1 MDLRYLLGLLNS
13 KYASVLLSNLRG
25 GDYHIYPEHL
35 RNLPIPLVSAEKQQP
50 VIALVDKILA
60 AKAADPQADTSAIE
74 RQLDN
79 LVYRL
84 YDLSYE
90 EVKVIEP
97 GFPLGRAEW
106 EGKE

>member
-1 MDLRYLLGLLNS
+1 MNS
-13 KYASVLLSNLRG
+13 YQS
-25 GDYHIYPEHL
+25 
-35 RNLPIPLVSAEKQQP
+35 PL
-50 VIALVDKILA
+50 
-60 AKAADPQADTSAIE
+60 E

-97 GFPLGRAEW
+97 DFPLGRAEYIKT
-106 EGKE
+106 ED